1 MKLYRRLLILATLLA
16 LGVVVLGAYVR
27 VSDAGLGCPDWPGC
41 YGHLLGVPS
50 TQAEHAD
57 AVLAFPDKTIETGKA
72 WKEMIHRYFAGTL
85 GVVVFV
91 LAAMSWRL
99 HITPRLASV
108 LVAVVIGQAL
118 LGMWTVTQLL
128 RPVVV
133 TAHLL
138 GGMTTL
144 AILVAML
151 ERSRLAY
158 HASTGLRWPAVAAA
172 MALCVLFM
180 QLALGGWVSSN
191 YAALACADFPTCG
204 GQWLPPVDFQ
214 GAFELVRTLGM
225 RADGTLLPL
234 AALTAIHWT
243 HRVGALVAALMIGSL
258 ALILWQR
265 QPWRRWAVLLLA
277 LLTIQVS
284 LGILNVILSLP
295 LALAVAHNLGAAMLL
310 AAMMSLTLRLFH
322 SAQ

>member
-1 MKLYRRLLILATLLA
+1 
-16 LGVVVLGAYVR
+16 
-27 VSDAGLGCPDWPGC
+27 
-41 YGHLLGVPS
+41 
-50 TQAEHAD
+50 
-57 AVLAFPDKTIETGKA
+57 
-72 WKEMIHRYFAGTL
+72 
-85 GVVVFV
+85 
-91 LAAMSWRL
+91 
-99 HITPRLASV
+99 
-108 LVAVVIGQAL
+108 
-118 LGMWTVTQLL
+118 
-128 RPVVV
+128 
-133 TAHLL
+133 
-138 GGMTTL
+138 
-144 AILVAML
+144 
-151 ERSRLAY
+151 
-158 HASTGLRWPAVAAA
+158 
-172 MALCVLFM
+172 
-180 QLALGGWVSSN
+180 
-191 YAALACADFPTCG
+191 
-204 GQWLPPVDFQ
+204 
-214 GAFELVRTLGM
+214 M